1 MFPPAMRWLLFTL
14 LAPAA
19 FAQADPFAAL
29 DKNKDGKL
37 ALSEVPKPAQAH
49 FKRVDANNDGVV
61 TKEEFAKSNGGGPDK
76 ASPPAAAPGVELLKD
91 IDYVGKGNPRQQ
103 LDILVQKDRATKKRP
118 LVVFIHGGGWL
129 AGSKGDGMGV
139 IQAVASTG
147 DYVAATINYRLTQEA
162 GWPAQIFDC
171 KAAIRYLRGNADKY
185 GIDPTH
191 IGVMGLSAGGHLV
204 SVLGTSGD
212 VPSLEGDLGS
222 FTKESSRVQCVVNF
236 FGPTNF
242 LTFYGPDTTTV
253 KIRDAKMIGPLLG
266 KDEEEVLVNAKSA
279 SAVTWITKDDAP
291 FFTAHGTKDNLVPYA
306 QAEEINASLAK
317 AGVETHLIEMTGA
330 GHGFDSND
338 LNGRIKLFLDKHLRG
353 QAAEI
358 PETPIRIQ

>member
-1 MFPPAMRWLLFTL
+1 MRWLLFVFLT
-14 LAPAA
+14 PAA

-29 DKNKDGKL
+29 DKNRDGKL

-49 FKRVDANNDGVV
+49 FKRVDANHDGVV
-61 TKEEFAKSNGGGPDK
+61 TKEEFAKSNGASDQGK
-76 ASPPAAAPGVELLKD
+76 APANAGSPGVDLLKN
-91 IDYVGKGNPRQQ
+91 IDYVGKGNPRQK
-103 LDILVQKDRATKKRP
+103 LDILVPKDHATKKRP
-118 LVVFIHGGGWL
+118 LIVFIHGGGWL
-129 AGSKGDGMGV
+129 AGSKTDGLGV
-139 IQAVASTG
+139 IQAVAAEG
-147 DYVAATINYRLTQEA
+147 DYVAATINYRLTPEA

-171 KAAIRYLRGNADKY
+171 KAAIRYLRGNAAKY
-185 GIDPTH
+185 GIDPEH

-212 VPSLEGDLGS
+212 VPSLEGELGS

-242 LTFYGPDTTTV
+242 LTFYGPGTTTV

-266 KDEEEVLVNAKSA
+266 KEEEEVLVNAKSA
-279 SAVTWITKDDAP
+279 SPVTWITKDDAP
-291 FFTAHGTKDNLVPYA
+291 FFTAHGTQDNLVPYA

-330 GHGFDSND
+330 GHGFDSDD

-353 QAAEI
+353 RQAEI
-358 PETPIRIQ
+358 PGTPIRVQ